1 MAKLEHS
8 MGIKATYYFRIKKS
22 SFHPAIMQEIEG
34 MGHEVGYHYENLSDT
49 KGDLV
54 SGLIDF
60 EKHLT
65 TFRKVV
71 QVKTISMHG
80 RPLKPYDNRDLWKN
94 KENHDL
100 LLNKFGILGEVYL
113 DIDYSD
119 IAYVNDT
126 GRNWKTKL
134 SNRRD
139 HVSSKINADFNSS
152 EELLNYFSD
161 NPHPK
166 ICFQIHPER
175 WTDDKLEWVTQWAK
189 DKAINTIKKIIK

>member
-1 MAKLEHS
+1 MK
-8 MGIKATYYFRIKKS
+8 
-22 SFHPAIMQEIEG
+22 EIED

-49 KGDLV
+49 NGDLKN
-54 SGLIDF
+54 GLIDF

-80 RPLKPYDNRDLWKN
+80 RPLKPYDNRDLWKS
-94 KENHDL
+94 KENHDV

-126 GRNWKTKL
+126 GRNWRTNQ

-139 HVSSKINADFNSS
+139 HVSSNINADFDSS
-152 EELLNYFSD
+152 EALLNYFSG

-175 WTDDKLEWVTQWAK
+175 WSDDKLEWVTQWAK
-189 DKAINTIKKIIK
+189 DKAMNTIKKIMK

>member
-8 MGIKATYYFRIKKS
+8 LGIKATYYFRIKKS
-22 SFHPAIMQEIEG
+22 SFHPAIMKEIEG
-34 MGHEVGYHYENLSDT
+34 LGHEVGYHYENLSDT
-49 KGDLV
+49 NGDLK

-80 RPLKPYDNRDLWKN
+80 RPLKPYDNRDLWKS
-94 KENHDL
+94 KENHDV

-126 GRNWKTKL
+126 GRNWRTNQ

-139 HVSSKINADFNSS
+139 HVSSNINADFDSS
-152 EELLNYFSD
+152 EALLNYFSG

-175 WTDDKLEWVTQWAK
+175 WSDDKLEWVTQWAK
-189 DKAINTIKKIIK
+189 DKAMNTIKKIMK